1 MESISTATHRHHITH
16 TYFTHENF
24 RYRKTENEARTLEA
38 VKLELNK
45 VDNLVM
51 KDVSLLREKIE
62 EANRQY
68 TAARLWGY
76 IY

>member
-1 MESISTATHRHHITH
+1 M
-16 TYFTHENF
+16 
-24 RYRKTENEARTLEA
+24 
-38 VKLELNK
+38 ELNK

-68 TAARLWGY
+68 TAARWWGY

>member
-1 MESISTATHRHHITH
+1 MQDSSDDSLPV
-16 TYFTHENF
+16 F
-24 RYRKTENEARTLEA
+24 RYKKTENEARTLEA

-51 KDVSLLREKIE
+51 RDVSLLREKIE

-68 TAARLWGY
+68 TAARLYGRS
-76 IY
+76 IESVCVCA